1 VINSG
6 SVAGWIA
13 QVAFWA
19 ILGLGVGFG
28 ELRRSSTLIF
38 LALWALGFFVLPRI
52 SPYSGLLVTPYVAVL
67 DIVLAFLVFK
77 GDVRLS

>member
-6 SVAGWIA
+6 SVAGWVA

-19 ILGLGVGFG
+19 ILGLGIVFG
-28 ELRRSSTLIF
+28 ELKRSSTLIF
-38 LALWALGFFVLPRI
+38 LALWAVGFFLLPRI

>member
-1 VINSG
+1 MGIV
-6 SVAGWIA
+6 
-13 QVAFWA
+13 
-19 ILGLGVGFG
+19 FG

-38 LALWALGFFVLPRI
+38 LALWAVGFFLLPRI